1 MPLENSE
8 ISFSVTLALRN
19 SLGADI
25 YISEKLD
32 LLQEIIILNVN
43 CDENYMKKYE
53 LAHKSRAALRLWLL
67 DSKVLL
73 KNGFHVNASDI
84 LKDEVPLELIAKL
97 TESRIMSFYS
107 YIDRLSGNAEK
118 LAAFSRTM
126 ADGFFEDFYEKKLVL
141 GQILCEMLLI
151 LEVFDDVVASNCKLI
166 LDTICRKWWTKI
178 TSGEV
183 GLNPCLVMLQHPV
196 IVKKSLKR
204 LFRRIIKYLLTL
216 TPDIKIVNAFVEQSS
231 WNFFYVQPLV
241 AETLISLMI
250 PFESEE
256 ILCVLNEILEA
267 QEINWRNVLVSFSAF
282 LLRFSNSSSL
292 LKEQISKWLV
302 DSLQESKEDWLLT
315 AFLVARQAGGEGQ
328 HLFPSYQR
336 WFSETFGD
344 LSTSPASSGRK
355 FVFLVDTLLSLIQH
369 ESLPTLKI
377 HVSNPP
383 AVPPGME
390 YKLSEFLKRHK
401 ERINFLDEAFDTTP
415 FSKQS
420 KVDVDIKLAVES
432 YEKTE
437 KIPNTLIEA
446 SIFRINYYQ
455 GSFLPALLSPRIIP
469 DNGDARERLIDVL
482 KSISKISPSQ
492 YSAYKDACKKY
503 ASEFAR
509 GLFEEEDE
517 EDLFM

>member
-1 MPLENSE
+1 MPDLEKACIHMDE
-8 ISFSVTLALRN
+8 KIS
-19 SLGADI
+19 
-25 YISEKLD
+25 
-32 LLQEIIILNVN
+32 
-43 CDENYMKKYE
+43 
-53 LAHKSRAALRLWLL
+53 AHKEGLG
-67 DSKVLL
+67 KLL
-73 KNGFHVNASDI
+73 K
-84 LKDEVPLELIAKL
+84 
-97 TESRIMSFYS
+97 
-107 YIDRLSGNAEK
+107 LSGNAEK

-151 LEVFDDVVASNCKLI
+151 LEVFDDVVAS
-166 LDTICRKWWTKI
+166 
-178 TSGEV
+178 EV

-369 ESLPTLKI
+369 ESLPTLKY
-377 HVSNPP
+377 P
-383 AVPPGME
+383 
-390 YKLSEFLKRHK
+390 LK
-401 ERINFLDEAFDTTP
+401 
-415 FSKQS
+415 
-420 KVDVDIKLAVES
+420 
-432 YEKTE
+432 
-437 KIPNTLIEA
+437 
-446 SIFRINYYQ
+446 
-455 GSFLPALLSPRIIP
+455 
-469 DNGDARERLIDVL
+469 
-482 KSISKISPSQ
+482 
-492 YSAYKDACKKY
+492 
-503 ASEFAR
+503 
-509 GLFEEEDE
+509 
-517 EDLFM
+517 